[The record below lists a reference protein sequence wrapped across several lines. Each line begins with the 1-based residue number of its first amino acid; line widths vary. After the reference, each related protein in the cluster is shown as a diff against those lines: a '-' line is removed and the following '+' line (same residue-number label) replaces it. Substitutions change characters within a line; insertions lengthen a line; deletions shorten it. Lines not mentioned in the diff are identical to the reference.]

1 MDIGGLIAKLLLVS
15 AANAYGQKKAQEAM
29 PQITEMVE
37 QYYMTFF
44 GEIFLSDERNW
55 ILNQKIKPIVA
66 RMNGKE
72 LADILKIMDKNNKL
86 VAKNKPIKKELVD
99 RKTIQEYH
107 LEYQRVKAKEEEE
120 KRRASARANEE
131 IRIKRNQE
139 IERERSIAR
148 MRAEK
153 ERRWNEYIENF
164 KKYNGAQKRAELE
177 WFKNKL
183 ANNFVN
189 NQNEKDLYIHELEM
203 IMLEDEK

>member
-66 RMNGKE
+66 RMNGRE

-99 RKTIQEYH
+99 RKNYSRISFRISKSEG
-107 LEYQRVKAKEEEE
+107 
-120 KRRASARANEE
+120 KRRRRKEASLCEG
-131 IRIKRNQE
+131 K
-139 IERERSIAR
+139 
-148 MRAEK
+148 
-153 ERRWNEYIENF
+153 
-164 KKYNGAQKRAELE
+164 
-177 WFKNKL
+177 
-183 ANNFVN
+183 
-189 NQNEKDLYIHELEM
+189 
-203 IMLEDEK
+203 

>member
-1 MDIGGLIAKLLLVS
+1 MDIGGLIAKLLLVN
-15 AANAYGQKKAQEAM
+15 AANAYSQKKAQEAM

-66 RMNGKE
+66 RMNGRE

-99 RKTIQEYH
+99 RKTIQDYH